1 MTIGARSPG
10 GVNSKYKNISC
21 LGRIC
26 SGYCIPKCGELDCG
40 PVKAEIVISA
50 TEIVFSVLLQ
60 LGWSEAL

>member
-1 MTIGARSPG
+1 MLDRQVEWT
-10 GVNSKYKNISC
+10 VNTKILAAWVVSV
-21 LGRIC
+21 LG
-26 SGYCIPKCGELDCG
+26 IPKCGELDCG

>member
-10 GVNSKYKNISC
+10 GVSSKYKKILAAWVVSV
-21 LGRIC
+21 LG
-26 SGYCIPKCGELDCG
+26 IPKCGELDSG

-60 LGWSEAL
+60 LGWSEA